1 VVEKRVVEG
10 LRHGAAIRTGDGHE
24 VGKLH
29 AIVVD
34 PRENTVTHIAVNR
47 GPFFPEPGFGDP
59 QITTVDLKDVQD
71 ADDEHVGLRVDR
83 AAFEKLPPYAHYHF
97 IEVPDDE
104 KAPPEARGRP
114 AIWDVGLAIAASLA
128 NLGTGIAVPAEHF
141 RKATYERHILNDAPV
156 WRIEPNTNIGEVERV
171 LVNEGTGEI
180 EALVIRRG
188 VLFQREVVL
197 PVRYVREIQDG
208 VIRVQISDADLTA
221 LPHFQSD

>member
-1 VVEKRVVEG
+1 MSAEKVLED
-10 LRHGAAIRTGDGHE
+10 LRHGAAVRSSDGHE

-34 PRENTVTHIAVNR
+34 PAENTVTHVAVNR

-59 QITTVDLKDVQD
+59 RITAVELADVAD
-71 ADDEHVGLRVDR
+71 AGEEHVDLRVDK
-83 AAFEKLPPYAHYHF
+83 AAFEKLPPYTHYHF
-97 IEVPDDE
+97 LEVPDDE

-114 AIWDVGLAIAASLA
+114 ALWDVGLAIAAALS

-156 WRIEPNTNIGEVERV
+156 WRIQPNTNIGEVERV
-171 LVNEGTGEI
+171 LVNGAGEI

-188 VLFQREVVL
+188 VLFQKEVVL
-197 PVRYVREIQDG
+197 PVRFVREIGDG
-208 VIRVQISDADLTA
+208 IIHVQISDADLKTLQPFA
-221 LPHFQSD
+221 GD